1 MKRDTGIRCS
11 VILHAMWTVMLLAAV
26 RGCLKDAPETL
37 PETFL
42 WNPEIAIPLGK
53 ASFGMN
59 EDSGFD
65 TLLLRP
71 DPVTG
76 WPEWVDE
83 VEVHL
88 QGTMDFDLSRISDD
102 LEQLNRMLFRVNIH
116 NGFPDRMLAQAYFT
130 DPGNN
135 FIDSLFAAG
144 PLPVPAGT
152 IRNGGQTIV
161 PATVQ
166 EDAIFE
172 KERIGPL
179 QDAVWIL
186 MQATLLDP
194 DPDTALIKY
203 YPSYIFEVQIGAMID
218 VNIQF

>member
-1 MKRDTGIRCS
+1 MNTNNRDRCRMAF
-11 VILHAMWTVMLLAAV
+11 HAIWIVLLLAAG

-37 PETFL
+37 PGTFL
-42 WNPEIAIPLGK
+42 WNPEIALPLGE

-59 EDSGFD
+59 GESGFD

-83 VEVHL
+83 AEIYL
-88 QGTMDFDLSRISDD
+88 QGTMDFDLSRITDNPD
-102 LEQLNRMLFRVNIH
+102 LLNRILFRVNIH

-144 PLPVPAGT
+144 PILVPAGT
-152 IRNGGQTIV
+152 IRNKGETIV

-179 QDAVWIL
+179 RDATGIL
-186 MQATLLDP
+186 MHATLLNP
-194 DPDTALIKY
+194 DPDTALIPY
-203 YPSYIFEVQIGAMID
+203 YPSYGFDVQVGAMID
-218 VNIQF
+218 VSIQF